1 MTSNEQTAIPTGHR
15 AALNQ
20 IVARQIAPKS
30 AYRITKVLSEYSDED
45 FMKVVAVANFYSEYG
60 ADETGV
66 GGWISGGDI
75 ETVRIMAEHLDAMR
89 TYETGINTFHALLRS
104 LECLGILSPG
114 ADTFPDMDK
123 HLEAESLSYFERKV
137 YQNNE
142 QLILFVQ
149 ENLHRHEEVMKFM
162 RDNKTQNIGL
172 LRGKF
177 YGEAPVLAEGTL

>member
-30 AYRITKVLSEYSDED
+30 AYRIAKALSEYSDED

-66 GGWISGGDI
+66 GGWVSGDDI
-75 ETVRIMAEHLDAMR
+75 ETVRIMAEHLDTMR
-89 TYETGINTFHALLRS
+89 MYETGINTFHTLLRA
-104 LECLGILSPG
+104 LERLGILSPG
-114 ADTFPDMDK
+114 ADSFPDLAK

-137 YQNNE
+137 YQNNN

-149 ENLHRHEEVMKFM
+149 ENLHRHEEVMEFM
-162 RDNKTQNIGL
+162 RSNETQDIGR
-172 LRGKF
+172 LRAEF
-177 YGEAPVLAEGTL
+177 YGESVVLVEGTL